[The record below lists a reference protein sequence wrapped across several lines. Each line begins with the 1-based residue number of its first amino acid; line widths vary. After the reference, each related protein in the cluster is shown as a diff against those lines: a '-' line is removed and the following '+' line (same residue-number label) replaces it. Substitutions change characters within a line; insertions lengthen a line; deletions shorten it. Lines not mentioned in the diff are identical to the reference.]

1 MPDISFIRAEI
12 ERMRVQIR
20 RQQKD
25 ILALQRSGLS
35 TRSPEQLLA
44 KMRNTVDALCV
55 QRDRLLGKARM
66 EKDSSGMSDEPVRRR
81 QHWTQI
87 LKFPPPRNHQN

>member
-1 MPDISFIRAEI
+1 MPDEAEAAMPDISFIRAEI

-20 RQQKD
+20 RQQRD
-25 ILALQRSGLS
+25 ILALQRAGIS
-35 TRSPEQLLA
+35 TRSAEELLA

-66 EKDSSGMSDEPVRRR
+66 EA
-81 QHWTQI
+81 
-87 LKFPPPRNHQN
+87 